1 MKPTRLAATAVAAV
15 GFAVLAACKDI
26 PLLPKWD
33 ANEAVPIAS
42 QKITISPP
50 FPSGVTVP
58 NGTSQPVSFAAQSQ
72 PISGLV
78 EQILTPGLAADT
90 IFSVITKSA
99 SVTIN
104 GADTLFI
111 AQTQAGLGN
120 AATSVV
126 VPITIVATSTRDSA
140 ATGLTPA
147 QLAILQ
153 GAATST
159 DTLWIQMRGRA
170 TCANAAGCTFAAG
183 DSVGIKLTMHAV
195 VHISR

>member
-1 MKPTRLAATAVAAV
+1 MKPTQLAATAVAAL
-15 GFAVLAACKDI
+15 GFVVLAACQDI

-33 ANEAVPIAS
+33 ANEAVPLAS

-50 FPSGVTVP
+50 FPAGVTVP
-58 NGTSQPVSFAAQSQ
+58 NGTSQTVSFAAQPQ
-72 PISGLV
+72 EIKGLV
-78 EQILTPGLAADT
+78 DQVLTPGLAADT

-99 SVTIN
+99 SVTIS

-111 AQTQAGLGN
+111 ASTQAGLGA
-120 AATSVV
+120 AATSVI
-126 VPITIVATSTRDSA
+126 VPITIVATNTKDSA

-147 QLAILQ
+147 QLSILQ

-159 DTLWIQMRGRA
+159 DTLWVQMRGRA
-170 TCANAAGCTFAAG
+170 TCANAAGCTFTAG